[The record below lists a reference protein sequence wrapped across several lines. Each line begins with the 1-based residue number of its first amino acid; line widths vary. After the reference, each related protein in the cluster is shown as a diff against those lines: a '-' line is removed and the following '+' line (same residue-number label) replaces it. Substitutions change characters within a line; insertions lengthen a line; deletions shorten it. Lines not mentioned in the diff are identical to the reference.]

1 MNKESIPKREVL
13 AWCLFDFANSSFT
26 TLIVTVA
33 YSIYFTQVVAK
44 GYQAEQLWGWGYS
57 GSMLIIAILS
67 PWLGAVADCSAKKK
81 QFLIAFTA
89 LCVIGT
95 SALIIV
101 EEGDIIQGL
110 VLFAL
115 ANIGFNGGL
124 AFYNAFLLEISD
136 SSNIGRISGYG
147 WALGYIGGLL
157 CLGLAYP
164 LLKGGFEPDNLLN
177 FRLSFLLTAIFF
189 LFFSIPTFLILK
201 ERTLPRGLK
210 HGETYWSHGF
220 RRLGDTFHEM
230 RRFRELIKYLAG
242 YLLYTDGINTVIVF
256 SSIFANKVL
265 NFSPKE
271 IIIYF
276 FVTQITAALGA
287 YVFGFITDR
296 IGAKRTISITLVI
309 WIIVAFCAYL
319 VQTKAQFYILGLAAG
334 VALGSNQSASRV
346 LLGLLTPSGKSAEF
360 FGLFSLTGKFAATL
374 GPLVYG
380 YVTAIT
386 GTQRIAV
393 LTIGIFFLAG
403 LILLQTVREE
413 KGIES
418 ARGYK
423 NTMDLT

>member
-1 MNKESIPKREVL
+1 MNKEPVPKREVL
-13 AWCLFDFANSSFT
+13 AWCFFDFANSSFT

-33 YSIYFTQVVAK
+33 YSIYFAQVVAK

-95 SALIIV
+95 AALIIV

-115 ANIGFNGGL
+115 ANTGFNGGL

-189 LFFSIPTFLILK
+189 LISSIPTFLILK
-201 ERTLPRGLK
+201 ERALARALK
-210 HGETYWSHGF
+210 EGETYWSHGIK
-220 RRLGDTFHEM
+220 RLGDTLHEM

-319 VQTKAQFYILGLAAG
+319 VQTKAQFYILGLVAG

-346 LLGLLTPSGKSAEF
+346 LLGLLTPAGKSAEF
-360 FGLFSLTGKFAATL
+360 FGLFSLTGKFAAIL

-380 YVTAIT
+380 YVTVIT

-403 LILLQTVREE
+403 FILLQTVREE
-413 KGIES
+413 RGIES

>member
-1 MNKESIPKREVL
+1 MNKEPISKREVL
-13 AWCLFDFANSSFT
+13 AWCFFDFANSSFT

-33 YSIYFTQVVAK
+33 YSVYFTQVVAK
-44 GYQAEQLWGWGYS
+44 GHQAEQLWSWGYS
-57 GSMLIIAILS
+57 GSMLIIALLS
-67 PWLGAVADCSAKKK
+67 PWLGAVADYLAKKK
-81 QFLIAFTA
+81 QFLIVFTA
-89 LCVIGT
+89 LCIMGT
-95 SALIIV
+95 IALTIV

-124 AFYNAFLLEISD
+124 TFYNAFLLEISV

-164 LLKGGFEPDNLLN
+164 LLKGGFHPDNLLN
-177 FRLSFLLTAIFF
+177 FRLSFLLTALFF
-189 LFFSIPTFLILK
+189 LLFSLPTFLILK
-201 ERTLPRGLK
+201 EKTLPRALAQ
-210 HGETYWSHGF
+210 GENYWSHGF
-220 RRLGDTFHEM
+220 KRLNETFHEM
-230 RRFRELIKYLAG
+230 RRFRELMKYLG
-242 YLLYTDGINTVIVF
+242 VYLLYSDGINTVIVF

-265 NFSPKE
+265 NFSPKD

-276 FVTQITAALGA
+276 IATQITAALGA
-287 YVFGFITDR
+287 YVFGFVTDR
-296 IGAKRTISITLVI
+296 IGAKRTISITLVF
-309 WIIVAFCAYL
+309 WIIGALGAYF

-334 VALGSNQSASRV
+334 MALGSNQSASRV
-346 LLGLLTPSGKSAEF
+346 LLGLLTPQGKNAEF
-360 FGLFSLTGKFAATL
+360 FGLFSLTGKFAAIL

-393 LTIGIFFLAG
+393 LSIGLFFLAG
-403 LILLQTVREE
+403 FILLQMVREKE
-413 KGIES
+413 GIAA

-423 NTMDLT
+423 NYMDVT